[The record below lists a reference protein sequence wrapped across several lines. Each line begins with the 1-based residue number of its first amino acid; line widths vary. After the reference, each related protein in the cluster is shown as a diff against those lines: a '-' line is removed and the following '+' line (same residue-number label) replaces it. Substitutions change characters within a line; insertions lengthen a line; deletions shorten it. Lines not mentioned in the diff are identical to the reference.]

1 MGIYIPA
8 SKRDRL
14 LKYKYSSTDLSL
26 TSKYILTPFW
36 NRLVLLFPKTM
47 APNAITLLGLSLVF
61 ANFLTLLYF
70 NPTLSTGTKPLHV
83 NKGGSWDPLFPP
95 TSSEPSVMSTFFT
108 WLTGRSASH
117 FADHGAPR
125 WLYFTFA
132 VGLFAYQS
140 LDAIDG
146 KQARRT
152 GTSGPLGELFDHGC
166 DALNT
171 TLGCLLV
178 ASALNLGLSWWTVAS
193 LVATQ
198 ANFYVSTWEEYH
210 TGTLFLSAFSGP
222 VEGILLVVGVFIVTG
237 FKGALWNSVHV
248 LNQPRTDPVSGHERA
263 GPGFWDTGVLS
274 FFGLHPSTNSFLA
287 SLPFHVKDLPIND
300 LFMSFSAVGLLF
312 NIYAALKN
320 IYVAM
325 PATSRHLSSLAKP
338 LTRLTP
344 FVAHT
349 LAMLAWIHAR
359 EKLLLRTTLFIPLA
373 LFWGIASA
381 HHVQL
386 VILAHLTKSPFP
398 SAMYHPLVLLATCAA
413 LDAHFQVFQTTD
425 ARVKQ
430 AVLGCLAIAFLV
442 YSHFVWEVIG
452 DICEFYDINCLTI
465 KHKPAPGTAGAHK
478 SPAEIAQAKGKGNE
492 PVREKNVPVAVDADP
507 TGVKQPTAAGTLKRE
522 KAR

>member
-36 NRLVLLFPKTM
+36 NRLVLLFPKNM

-61 ANFLTLLYF
+61 GNFLSLLYF

-95 TSSEPSVMSTFFT
+95 TSSEPSVLAEFFT
-108 WLTGRSASH
+108 WLTGRSAAH

-132 VGLFAYQS
+132 AGLFAYQS

-171 TLGCLLV
+171 TLGCLLT
-178 ASALNLGLSWWTVAS
+178 ASALNLGLSWWTVTS

-222 VEGILLVVGVFIVTG
+222 VEGILLVVAVFIVTG
-237 FKGALWNSVHV
+237 FKG
-248 LNQPRTDPVSGHERA
+248 
-263 GPGFWDTGVLS
+263 PGFWDTGILS
-274 FFGLHPSTNSFLA
+274 LFGLHPSTNSILA
-287 SLPFHVKDLPIND
+287 SLPFHVKDLPLND
-300 LFMSFSAVGLLF
+300 FFLCFSAVGLLF

-325 PATSRHLSSLAKP
+325 PAESRNLTSLFKPQSRLS
-338 LTRLTP
+338 P
-344 FVAHT
+344 FVAHS
-349 LAMLAWIHAR
+349 LAMLAWVHAR
-359 EKLLLRTTLFIPLA
+359 ERLLLRTTLFIPLA
-373 LFWGIASA
+373 LFWGIAAA

-398 SAMYHPLVLLATCAA
+398 SAIYHPLVLVAVTAA
-413 LDAHFQVFQTTD
+413 LDAHFQIFQTSD
-425 ARVKQ
+425 ERVKQ
-430 AVLGCLAIAFLV
+430 AVLGCLAIAFVV
-442 YSHFVWEVIG
+442 YSHFVYEVIG
-452 DICEFYDINCLTI
+452 DICAFYDINCLTI
-465 KHKPAPGTAGAHK
+465 KRKPPPGTAGAHK
-478 SPAEIAQAKGKGNE
+478 SPAEIAQAKGKGDE
-492 PVREKNVPVAVDADP
+492 PVREKNVPVAIDADP

>member
-1 MGIYIPA
+1 MGIYIPQ

-36 NRLVLLFPKTM
+36 NKLVLFFPKTM

-61 ANFLTLLYF
+61 FNFLTLLYY
-70 NPTLSTGTKPLHV
+70 NPTLSTGAKPLHV
-83 NKGGSWDPLFPP
+83 SKGGSWDPLFPP
-95 TSSEPSVMSTFFT
+95 TSSEPSALAHFFT
-108 WLTGRSASH
+108 WLTGRSATH
-117 FADHGAPR
+117 LADHGAPR

-132 VGLFAYQS
+132 AGLFAYQS

-171 TLGCLLV
+171 TLGCLLA
-178 ASALNLGLSWWTVAS
+178 ASALNLGLSWWTIAS

-198 ANFYVSTWEEYH
+198 ANFYVSTWEEFH

-237 FKGALWNSVHV
+237 FKG
-248 LNQPRTDPVSGHERA
+248 
-263 GPGFWDTGVLS
+263 PGFWDTGVLS
-274 FFGLHPSTNSFLA
+274 LFGLHPSTNDFFA
-287 SLPFHVKDLPIND
+287 SLPFHIKDLPLND
-300 LFMSFSAVGLLF
+300 FFLCFSSVGLLF

-325 PATSRHLSSLAKP
+325 PAASRSLSSLIKP
-338 LTRLTP
+338 MTRLSP
-344 FVAHT
+344 FVSHT
-349 LAMLAWIHAR
+349 LAMLAWVHAR

-398 SAMYHPLVLLATCAA
+398 SALYHPLVLVSVTAA
-413 LDAHFQVFQTTD
+413 LDAHFKVFQTSD
-425 ARVKQ
+425 ERVKQ
-430 AVLGCLAIAFLV
+430 AVLGCLAVAFVV
-442 YSHFVWEVIG
+442 YSHFVYEVIG
-452 DICEFYDINCLTI
+452 DICAFYDINCLTI
-465 KHKPAPGTAGAHK
+465 KRKPAPGTAGAHA
-478 SPAEIAQAKGKGNE
+478 SPAEIAQAKGKADE
-492 PVREKNVPVAVDADP
+492 PVREKNVPVAVGADP
-507 TGVKQPTAAGTLKRE
+507 TGVKQPTPLGTLKRE

>member
-36 NRLVLLFPKTM
+36 NRLVLLFPKNM

-61 ANFLTLLYF
+61 ANFLSLLYF
-70 NPTLSTGTKPLHV
+70 NPSLSTGSKPLHV
-83 NKGGSWDPLFPP
+83 SKGGTWDPLLPP
-95 TSSEPSVMSTFFT
+95 TTSEPSTLASFFT
-108 WLTGRSASH
+108 WLTGRSATH
-117 FADHGAPR
+117 LADHGAPR
-125 WLYFTFA
+125 WLYYTFA
-132 VGLFAYQS
+132 AGLFAYQA

-171 TLGCLLV
+171 TLGCLLT

-222 VEGILLVVGVFIVTG
+222 VEGILIIVGVFIVTG
-237 FKGALWNSVHV
+237 LK
-248 LNQPRTDPVSGHERA
+248 
-263 GPGFWDTGVLS
+263 GPGFWDSGLLTLL
-274 FFGLHPSTNSFLA
+274 GLHPSSNDFLA
-287 SLPFHVKDLPIND
+287 SLPFAVKDIPLND
-300 LFMSFSAVGLLF
+300 FFMCFSAVGLLC
-312 NIYAALKN
+312 NIYAALQN
-320 IYVAM
+320 IYVAL
-325 PATSRHLSSLAKP
+325 PAETRTLGSLFKP
-338 LTRLTP
+338 LTRLSP

-349 LAMLAWIHAR
+349 LAMLAWVHAR
-359 EKLLLRTTLFIPLA
+359 EQLLLRTTLFIPLA

-398 SAMYHPLVLLATCAA
+398 SALYHPLVLVSVVAA
-413 LDAHFQVFQTTD
+413 VDAHVEVFQSSD
-425 ARVKQ
+425 ERVKQ
-430 AVLGCLAIAFLV
+430 AVLGCLAVGFVI
-442 YSHFVWEVIG
+442 YSHFVYEVIG
-452 DICEFYDINCLTI
+452 DICAFYDINCLTI
-465 KHKPAPGTAGAHK
+465 KRKPAPGTKGAHA
-478 SPAEIAQAKGKGNE
+478 SPAEIAQKKGKDKE
-492 PVREKNVPVAVDADP
+492 PVREKDVPVSTEVDP
-507 TGVKQPTAAGTLKRE
+507 TGVKQPTAAGTLTRE
-522 KAR
+522 KAQ

>member
-8 SKRDRL
+8 SKRERL
-14 LKYKYSSTDLSL
+14 LQYKYSSTDLSL

-36 NRLVLLFPKTM
+36 NRLVLLFPKHM

-61 ANFLTLLYF
+61 GNFLTLLYY
-70 NPTLSTGTKPLHV
+70 NPTLSIGTKPLHV
-83 NKGGSWDPLFPP
+83 NKGGTWDPLFPP

-108 WLTGRSASH
+108 WLTGRSAAH
-117 FADHGAPR
+117 FADHGAPK

-132 VGLFAYQS
+132 AGLFAYQS

-198 ANFYVSTWEEYH
+198 ANFYVSTWEEFH

-222 VEGILLVVGVFIVTG
+222 VEGILLVVGVFIITG
-237 FKGALWNSVHV
+237 FK
-248 LNQPRTDPVSGHERA
+248 

-300 LFMSFSAVGLLF
+300 LFLCFSSVGLLF

-325 PATSRHLSSLAKP
+325 PAESRTLSSLVKP
-338 LTRLTP
+338 LTRLSP
-344 FVAHT
+344 FIAQT
-349 LAMLAWIHAR
+349 FAMLGWIHAR
-359 EKLLLRTTLFIPLA
+359 ERLLLRTTLFIPLA

-386 VILAHLTKSPFP
+386 VILAHLTKSSFP
-398 SAMYHPLVLLATCAA
+398 SALYHPLVLLTVVAA
-413 LDAHFQVFQTTD
+413 LDARFQIFQTTD
-425 ARVKQ
+425 ERVKQ

-452 DICEFYDINCLTI
+452 DICRFYDINCLTI
-465 KHKPAPGTAGAHK
+465 KRKPPPGSAGHHD
-478 SPAEIAQAKGKGNE
+478 SPAEVAQAHGKGKA
-492 PVREKNVPVAVDADP
+492 PVRAKNAPVAIDADP
-507 TGVKQPTAAGTLKRE
+507 TGVKQPTAAGTLKRA
-522 KAR
+522 KAQ